1 MVQQRKESLG
11 SGGRPARRS
20 NSGSS
25 AGGSAGVW
33 FRDEALFCL
42 RTFRRNERCHLLF
55 PRPRPL
61 NLSKNYAPDW
71 ATGREVPLERI
82 PVGTAAGGGWCRG
95 RYWLSIVRFSPQAG
109 PFSLLRPAMAQW
121 SGSRSPS
128 QGGLNVPWYADL
140 ARCIPCWTATH
151 RWTGFPRAG
160 SGGWSWPCVGA
171 VCLGKSSA
179 STKSP
184 RARMR
189 RAAFPPPTLRW
200 RGKALVPWRPAS
212 FKLDRTFSPGSG
224 SPDGAGWFRSG

>member
-1 MVQQRKESLG
+1 MAQQRKESLG

-42 RTFRRNERCHLLF
+42 RTFRRNERWHLLLL
-55 PRPRPL
+55 RPGPL

-82 PVGTAAGGGWCRG
+82 PVGTAAGGGWCR
-95 RYWLSIVRFSPQAG
+95 RRCWLSIVRFSPQAG

-128 QGGLNVPWYADL
+128 QGGLNVPGTQILRGASL
-140 ARCIPCWTATH
+140 AGQQLTAG
-151 RWTGFPRAG
+151 RVSQGLGPGDGVGRA
-160 SGGWSWPCVGA
+160 WGA